1 MSDGWGALLAEIVK
15 IVLQPKSPGLPPVPG
30 PTPPT
35 PRSPVVL
42 PKRLPVSVRLKKDN
56 EFVERVRDFPQYGD
70 VIFCARVGGLYRHFG
85 IYIGDRCVIH
95 FADPQG
101 DFNTDRAVIHEI
113 SLDKFVDGC
122 KLYRMTF
129 PKKYSSDSILRE
141 LVMSEDY
148 VLYTPDETVKRAK
161 SKLGKKGVKDDGY
174 NLVMNNCED
183 FAIWC
188 KTGVFESKQVNAWID
203 GSILP

>member
-15 IVLQPKSPGLPPVPG
+15 LVLQPKSPGLPPVPG

-35 PRSPVVL
+35 PRTPTTL
-42 PKRLPVSVRLKKDN
+42 PQQPHVAVRSLKNN
-56 EFVERVRDFPQYGD
+56 ESIERVKDVPQYGD
-70 VIFCARVGGLYRHFG
+70 VIFCTRVGGLYRHFG

-188 KTGVFESKQVNAWID
+188 KTGVFESKQVNALID
-203 GSILP
+203 GIILP